1 MAADIS
7 IFFQPVNFG
16 KNTFEKETQLN
27 TTLADVIEVYNKTGF
42 PELKNANIAII
53 GVNEERR
60 ATNNKGCAKAPDAVR
75 EHLYKLTALPYDI
88 KIVDLGNIKAGAE
101 IDDTYFALS
110 SALFELHKKKI
121 IPVVIGGGHDLTYAC
136 YLAYVK
142 AEQTVN
148 ISTVDAKIDL
158 GDPDA
163 DFTSLSYLG
172 KIIMHQPNYLFN
184 YCNLA
189 QQNHF
194 LGNKTVELLEKLH
207 FETFRLGDL
216 RADITDAESYIRN
229 ADIFSF
235 DVGAIRFS
243 DAPGNK
249 NALPNGLFG
258 EEACR
263 LARYAGMSDKLTTAG
278 FFELNPKE
286 DTRGQTAHLL
296 AQIIWYFMEGYANR
310 KNDFPLTDKKS
321 FIKYRVTTEKIDNEI
336 IFYKS
341 KRSGRWWME
350 VPYPV
355 DKRLKF
361 ERHHLV
367 PCSQKD
373 YDMALKG
380 ELPDLWWKTFH
391 KLS

>member
-1 MAADIS
+1 MATDIS
-7 IFFQPVNFG
+7 IFFQPVNFAQD
-16 KNTFEKETQLN
+16 TFDKSPQLN
-27 TTLADVIEVYNKTGF
+27 KLLADKVDIHNKSGF
-42 PELKNANIAII
+42 PELNKTNLAII
-53 GVNEERR
+53 GVNEDRR
-60 ATNNKGCAKAPDAVR
+60 AVDNKGCAKAPDAVR
-75 EHLYKLTALPYDI
+75 QYLYKLTALPYDI
-88 KIVDLGNIKAGAE
+88 KITDLGNIKAGAD
-101 IDDTYFALS
+101 INDTYFALS
-110 SALFELHKKKI
+110 SALYELHKKKI
-121 IPVVIGGGHDLTYAC
+121 VPIVIGGGHDLTFAC
-136 YLAYVK
+136 YQAYAK

-148 ISTVDAKIDL
+148 IATVDAKIDL
-158 GDPDA
+158 GEPEE
-163 DFTSLSYLG
+163 DFTSQSFVG
-172 KIIMHQPNYLFN
+172 KIIIQQPNYLFN

-194 LGNKTVELLEKLH
+194 VGEKTFELLEKLH

-216 RADITDAESYIRN
+216 RADINDAEAYIRN

-235 DVGAIRFS
+235 DMGSIRCS
-243 DAPGNK
+243 DSPGNK

-286 DTRGQTAHLL
+286 DTRGQSAHLL
-296 AQIIWYFMEGYANR
+296 AQMIWYFIEGYANR

-367 PCSQKD
+367 PCTQKD
-373 YDMALKG
+373 YELALSG